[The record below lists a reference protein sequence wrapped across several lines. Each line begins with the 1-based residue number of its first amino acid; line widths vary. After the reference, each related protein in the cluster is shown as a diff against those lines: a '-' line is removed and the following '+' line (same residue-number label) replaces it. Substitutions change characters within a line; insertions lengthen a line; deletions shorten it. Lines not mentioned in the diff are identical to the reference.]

1 MLNENN
7 LGGLRI
13 LYPRVIDTAA
23 DLTSA
28 ERAEQS
34 AICEKLMETAEGNDK
49 AWLVNYKDC
58 LDLYLRDRDA
68 AAKASFMASK
78 YAPSFI
84 SPEYCEGTRNPK
96 PVTKKKGGKK

>member
-1 MLNENN
+1 MLNKNN

-23 DLTSA
+23 EMTSA
-28 ERAEQS
+28 ERSEQS
-34 AICEKLMETAEGNDK
+34 KICSKLIENAEGNDR

-58 LDLYLRDRDA
+58 LDLFMKDREA
-68 AAKASFMASK
+68 AARASFAASK

-84 SPEYCEGTRNPK
+84 SPEYCEGVRNPK

>member
-23 DLTSA
+23 EMTAA

-34 AICEKLMETAEGNDK
+34 AICAKLMETAEGSDW

-58 LDLYLRDRDA
+58 LDLYMQDKDLA
-68 AAKASFMASK
+68 MKASFHASRF
-78 YAPSFI
+78 APSFI
-84 SPEYCEGTRNPK
+84 SPKYCEGVRNPK
-96 PVTKKKGGKK
+96 PITKKKGGKK

>member
-23 DLTSA
+23 ELTAA

-34 AICEKLMETAEGNDK
+34 AICAKLMETAEGSDRS
-49 AWLVNYKDC
+49 WLINYKDC
-58 LDLYLRDRDA
+58 LDFYMRDKIMARR
-68 AAKASFMASK
+68 ASFAASK

-84 SPEYCEGTRNPK
+84 SPKYCEGVRNP
-96 PVTKKKGGKK
+96 KKKGGKK

>member
-23 DLTSA
+23 EMTSA
-28 ERAEQS
+28 ERSEQS
-34 AICEKLMETAEGNDK
+34 KICSKLIENAEGNDR

-58 LDLYLRDRDA
+58 LDLFMKDKIMARR
-68 AAKASFMASK
+68 ASFAASK
-78 YAPSFI
+78 FAPSFI
-84 SPEYCEGTRNPK
+84 SPKYCEGVRNPK